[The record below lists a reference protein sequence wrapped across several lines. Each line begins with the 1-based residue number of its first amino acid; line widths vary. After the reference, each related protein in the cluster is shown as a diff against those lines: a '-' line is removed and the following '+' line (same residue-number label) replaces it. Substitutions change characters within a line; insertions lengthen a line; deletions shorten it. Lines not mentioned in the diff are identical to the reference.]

1 MDNQVY
7 VALCSPARDMNA
19 SYHAWG
25 HSLVCDP
32 MAKVMVEAGEAEETV
47 FAELKGEVIEETRK
61 GIPIYNQRRWD
72 VYPNVSEGGKFED
85 EV

>member
-7 VALCSPARDMNA
+7 VALCSPARDMEA

-32 MAKVMVEAGEAEETV
+32 MAKVLVEAGESEEIV
-47 FAELKGEVIEETRK
+47 YAELKGEEIEATRK
-61 GIPIYNQRRWD
+61 GIPIYSQRRWD
-72 VYPNVSEGGKFED
+72 VYPDVSKGAKVD
-85 EV
+85 DVV